1 MPTNRLVEESQ
12 VETYGSVLFDAALAT
27 GGQDEVLEV
36 RDQMEQILSIMRSD
50 MDLAMALANPDYT
63 PEQRKTMAEGV
74 FATCAESLRV
84 VLAVMAERGNAPL
97 LKRVY
102 DAYNRQLEDQL
113 GICVVDVTTVVP
125 LDDNLRHI
133 ITTKAESDLGKKV
146 VLRERIDKSI
156 LGGIIMS
163 TNGKRIDAS
172 MKTQLANV
180 HNVLCDTSDGGEC

>member
-63 PEQRKTMAEGV
+63 PEQRKAVAEGV
-74 FATCAESLRV
+74 FATCAEPLRV

-102 DAYNRQLEDQL
+102 DAYNRQLESQL

>member
-1 MPTNRLVEESQ
+1 MPTNRLVEEGQ

-36 RDQMEQILSIMRSD
+36 RDQMEQILSILRSD

-63 PEQRKTMAEGV
+63 PEQRKTLAEGV
-74 FATCAESLRV
+74 FAGCVEPLRV

-102 DAYNRQLEDQL
+102 EAYNNQLESQL

-133 ITTKAESDLGKKV
+133 ISTKAEADLGKKV
-146 VLRERIDKSI
+146 VLREHIDKSI

-172 MKTQLANV
+172 MKTQLANAR
-180 HNVLCDTSDGGEC
+180 NVLCDTSDGGEC

>member
-1 MPTNRLVEESQ
+1 MPTNRLVEESR
-12 VETYGSVLFDAALAT
+12 VKTYGSVMFDAALAT

-36 RDQMEQILSIMRSD
+36 RDQMEQILTIMRSD

-63 PEQRKTMAEGV
+63 PEQRKTLAEGV
-74 FATCAESLRV
+74 FASCSSAVRV
-84 VLAVMAERGNAPL
+84 VLAVMAERGDAPL

-102 DAYNRQLEDQL
+102 EAYNQQLEDQL
-113 GICVVDVTTVVP
+113 GLCVVDVTTVVS

-133 ITTKAESDLGKKV
+133 ISSKAESDLGKKV
-146 VLRERIDKSI
+146 VLREHIDKSI

-172 MKTQLANV
+172 MKTQLVNART
-180 HNVLCDTSDGGEC
+180 VLCDTSDGGEC

>member
-1 MPTNRLVEESQ
+1 M
-12 VETYGSVLFDAALAT
+12 FDAALAT

-36 RDQMEQILSIMRSD
+36 RDQMEQILTIMRSD

-63 PEQRKTMAEGV
+63 PEQRKALAEGV
-74 FATCAESLRV
+74 FASCSPALRV
-84 VLAVMAERGNAPL
+84 VLAVMAERGDAPL

-102 DAYNRQLEDQL
+102 EAYNQQLEEQL
-113 GICVVDVTTVVP
+113 GLCVVDVTTVVS

-133 ITTKAESDLGKKV
+133 ISSKAESDLGKKV
-146 VLRERIDKSI
+146 VLREHIDKSI

-172 MKTQLANV
+172 MKTQLV
-180 HNVLCDTSDGGEC
+180 HARTVLCDTSDGGEC